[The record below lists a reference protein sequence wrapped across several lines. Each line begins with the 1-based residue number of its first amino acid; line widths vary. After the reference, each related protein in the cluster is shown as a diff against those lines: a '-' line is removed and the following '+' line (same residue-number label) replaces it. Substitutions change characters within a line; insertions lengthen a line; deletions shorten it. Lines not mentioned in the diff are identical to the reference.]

1 MTDRFHAR
9 LTNDGRVVIPAPL
22 RHRLGLKP
30 GDQVVIDAEK
40 DGLRLRS
47 YAQVVKDVQEYF
59 CQFARPDASIV
70 DELISER
77 RAEAVREEAE
87 IASSRKQHKRG
98 DRD

>member
-1 MTDRFHAR
+1 MTDSFHAR
-9 LTNDGRVVIPAPL
+9 LTNDGRVLIPAPL

-47 YAQVVKDVQEYF
+47 YAQVAKDVQEYF
-59 CQFARPDASIV
+59 RQFARPGVSIV
-70 DELISER
+70 DELIAER
-77 RAEAVREEAE
+77 RAEAAREEAE
-87 IASSRKQHKRG
+87 IASSRKQHMRG